1 LTRTGAGKAALDE
14 EAQQERAQW
23 AQLSIRQKIGDWAV
37 RHEYSII
44 FGSWALSMAVA
55 WSVIMRDR
63 YQSLPQKVVQVRMWA
78 QGLTIGVLIAAGAL
92 THTKRSE
99 AARLVRVSR

>member
-1 LTRTGAGKAALDE
+1 M
-14 EAQQERAQW
+14 
-23 AQLSIRQKIGDWAV
+23 RQKIGDWAV

-44 FGSWALSMAVA
+44 LGSWALTVA
-55 WSVIMRDR
+55 LAGSVIMRDR

-92 THTKRSE
+92 THTKRAE
-99 AARLVRVSR
+99 AVRRVRVISLFG